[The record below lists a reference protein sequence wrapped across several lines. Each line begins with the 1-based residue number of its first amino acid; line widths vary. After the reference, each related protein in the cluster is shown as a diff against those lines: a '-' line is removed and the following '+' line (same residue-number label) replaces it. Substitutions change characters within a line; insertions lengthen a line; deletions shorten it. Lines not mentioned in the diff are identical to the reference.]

1 MENILVYFQ
10 INIKKLAEPFW
21 HLDLHQDCKRLTNLK
36 NKTLK
41 IKITTYSSN
50 RNLEVKSQNHTHIV
64 FNKDETN

>member
-10 INIKKLAEPFW
+10 NNIKKLAEPFW
-21 HLDLHQDCKRLTNLK
+21 HLNLHQDCKRLTNLK

-41 IKITTYSSN
+41 IKNYN
-50 RNLEVKSQNHTHIV
+50 LLVKRNIEVRSQNHTHIV